1 MKLLA
6 QRIESELRHGPWKHC
21 AVYEDELE
29 RLWPLEEQDRE
40 AKIVEFAK
48 TYGLRLRF
56 YHKGLCAIF
65 DKCPRGEFT
74 QTDDARSV
82 NIKLRDL
89 EPVKHVTG
97 GGAVKGKSKRSTGRK
112 G

>member
-6 QRIESELRHGPWKHC
+6 QRIESELQHSEWKHC
-21 AVYEDELE
+21 AIYEEELQ

-65 DKCPRGEFT
+65 DKCPRGEFAESN
-74 QTDDARSV
+74 DARSGH
-82 NIKLRDL
+82 IKLRDL
-89 EPVKHVTG
+89 EPVKDVTG
-97 GGAVKGKSKRSTGRK
+97 GGGSKSKSKRNTDRK